1 MSLGM
6 RKAFIPEI
14 YAGAKDAKKKKK
26 KYSKSRK
33 QQAAIAISKK
43 QRGKK

>member
-1 MSLGM
+1 MALGM
-6 RKAFIPEI
+6 RKSFIPEI
-14 YAGAKDAKKKKK
+14 YAGAKKKKK

>member
-1 MSLGM
+1 M
-6 RKAFIPEI
+6 RKVFIPEI

-43 QRGKK
+43 QRGKR

>member
-1 MSLGM
+1 M
-6 RKAFIPEI
+6 RKAFIPKI